1 MDAFAGEGIEAGV
14 TVLVASEVR
23 LYRESL
29 EQMLRLAPGLHVLDG
44 VLNAAETLDRMQHT
58 RPSVVLLD
66 MALDGALSVARQIS
80 RQWRATKVVA
90 LGMPEFEMEVLSC
103 ASVGVAGYVTR
114 GASMDDVLEAI
125 RAAARGEVRCSPR
138 VAGFLF
144 RHIASLAKEQPP
156 SPVPSSALTARE
168 SQILELLRQG
178 MTNKMISRRLGI
190 ELPTVK
196 NHVHSVLAKLGVHR
210 RAEAMLLFRNET
222 RAGN

>member
-1 MDAFAGEGIEAGV
+1 MEAFAHGGIAEGI

-29 EQMLRLAPGLHVLDG
+29 EQMLRLAPGLRVLDG
-44 VLNAAETLDRMQHT
+44 ALDAAETLDRTQHCQ
-58 RPSVVLLD
+58 PCVVLLD
-66 MALDGALSVARQIS
+66 MAMDGALAVARQIS

-90 LGMPEFEMEVLSC
+90 LGMPEFETEVLSC

-125 RAAARGEVRCSPR
+125 QAAARGDVRCSPR

-144 RHIASLAKEQPP
+144 RHIASLATELPP
-156 SPVPSSALTARE
+156 SPAPTSALTARE

-210 RAEAMLLFRNET
+210 RAEAMLLFRSET
-222 RAGN
+222 RTGS

>member
-1 MDAFAGEGIEAGV
+1 MEAFAQDGDADGI

-29 EQMLRLAPGLHVLDG
+29 EQMLRLAPGLRVLDG
-44 VLNAAETLDRMQHT
+44 ALDAAETLDRTQHT
-58 RPSVVLLD
+58 HPVVVLLD
-66 MALDGALSVARQIS
+66 MAMDGALSVARQIS

-90 LGMPEFEMEVLSC
+90 LGMPEFETEVLSC

-125 RAAARGEVRCSPR
+125 QAAARGEVRCSPR

-144 RHIASLAKEQPP
+144 RHIASLAKEQ
-156 SPVPSSALTARE
+156 SPNPAPTSPLTARE

-210 RAEAMLLFRNET
+210 RAEAMLLFRNE
-222 RAGN
+222 RHAGN

>member
-1 MDAFAGEGIEAGV
+1 MEAYAQGGDADGI

-29 EQMLRLAPGLHVLDG
+29 EQMLRLAPGLRVLEGALD
-44 VLNAAETLDRMQHT
+44 AAETLDRTQHT
-58 RPSVVLLD
+58 RPIVVLLD
-66 MALDGALSVARQIS
+66 MAMDGALAVARQIS
-80 RQWRATKVVA
+80 RQWRGTKVVA
-90 LGMPEFEMEVLSC
+90 LGMPEFETEVLSC

-125 RAAARGEVRCSPR
+125 QAAARGEVRCSPR

-144 RHIASLAKEQPP
+144 RHIASLAKEQAPNP
-156 SPVPSSALTARE
+156 APISALTARE

-210 RAEAMLLFRNET
+210 RAEAMLLFRKET
-222 RAGN
+222 HAGN